1 MLLLGGVTGGLM
13 ATGGD
18 AEDEALLLWSL
29 LVEEESITES
39 ILIVHPLL
47 GNKKK
52 ITFCTTKSLLQLALI
67 TRSTPSSLVALD

>member
-1 MLLLGGVTGGLM
+1 MLLLGGVTGGLT

-67 TRSTPSSLVALD
+67 TR